1 MAGPLA
7 GREEWEM
14 IEYFSGLG
22 RISSLAAKI
31 GMVVASFEISRGFV
45 PKRKPNRRH
54 RRHPHRNSM
63 DFCGDSGFASLS
75 SILLACF
82 VLFFPTDR
90 SDLFLTHPGMSLPAS
105 TWAVRLAV
113 VLAMQSSF
121 GVLVTMLA
129 PPCSTWISI
138 NIGTSKRS
146 ILVPGGDETLVQNR
160 KANKLACRT
169 GFVQSDLSIWGRCC
183 YCCC

>member
-82 VLFFPTDR
+82 VLFF
-90 SDLFLTHPGMSLPAS
+90 SH
-105 TWAVRLAV
+105 
-113 VLAMQSSF
+113 
-121 GVLVTMLA
+121 
-129 PPCSTWISI
+129 
-138 NIGTSKRS
+138 
-146 ILVPGGDETLVQNR
+146 
-160 KANKLACRT
+160 
-169 GFVQSDLSIWGRCC
+169 
-183 YCCC
+183 